1 MIADDLF
8 MLCAFTVLTTPLVLV
23 AWILEKVLERRERRQ
38 RPPMAT
44 MIEEDE

>member
-23 AWILEKVLERRERRQ
+23 AWILEKVLERRERR
-38 RPPMAT
+38 PMAT
-44 MIEEDE
+44 IHDDDQED